1 MILTMLKAKL
11 HRATVTQCDLHYV
24 GSISID
30 KDLLAASGILPNE
43 QVDVLNITNGERL
56 TTYAIEAPAGSG
68 MIGLNGDAARPATR
82 PRPFNLSNGSRIP
95 QPQSEGRGSVRGVVS
110 PHGVESRFAHGLR
123 F

>member
-68 MIGLNGDAARPATR
+68 TIGLNGAAAHKADAGDLVIIVSYAQMPDEEARRWEPTVIQLGEG
-82 PRPFNLSNGSRIP
+82 NRIL
-95 QPQSEGRGSVRGVVS
+95 EMA
-110 PHGVESRFAHGLR
+110 EA
-123 F
+123 

>member
-30 KDLLAASGILPNE
+30 KDLMEASGILPNE

-56 TTYAIEAPAGSG
+56 TTYAIEGERGSG
-68 MIGLNGDAARPATR
+68 IIGLNGAAAHKADVGDLVIIVSYAQMTDEEARRWKPTVIQVGEG
-82 PRPFNLSNGSRIP
+82 NRIL
-95 QPQSEGRGSVRGVVS
+95 EFVD
-110 PHGVESRFAHGLR
+110 H
-123 F
+123 

>member
-1 MILTMLKAKL
+1 MNLTMMKAKI
-11 HRATVTQCDLHYV
+11 HRATVTQCDLNYE

-68 MIGLNGDAARPATR
+68 MIGMNGAGARRAQVGDLVIIISYAQMSDDNATTFTPTVLLMDAD
-82 PRPFNLSNGSRIP
+82 NRI
-95 QPQSEGRGSVRGVVS
+95 SS
-110 PHGVESRFAHGLR
+110 
-123 F
+123 